1 MVKNWPGD
9 EYEGL
14 LQEAAEDPDAK
25 WDKTEAFFIQTGTK
39 KKFDLRIKIWLF
51 KLQLD
56 QTVQILIS

>member
-56 QTVQILIS
+56 